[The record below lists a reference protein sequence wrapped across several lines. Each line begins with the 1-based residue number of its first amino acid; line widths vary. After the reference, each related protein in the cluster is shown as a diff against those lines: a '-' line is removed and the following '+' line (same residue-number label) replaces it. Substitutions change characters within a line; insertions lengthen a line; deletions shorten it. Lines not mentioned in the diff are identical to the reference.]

1 MSNDKLGS
9 NEKLN
14 ITRRYRPKTMDEY
27 KGNEDLKKALFSWL
41 ANVNK
46 PQAILLRGATGGGK
60 TSMARI
66 VAKEYLC
73 EDRDEE
79 KGACGECYNCKMME
93 DYIETGSTDG
103 LMGVHEINA
112 SKDSGI
118 SAINSVLEDAQYTS
132 PTGEWKIYILDEC
145 HRISIPAQNSLL
157 KLVEEPPENV
167 LFMFC
172 TTDPDKMLDTLL
184 NRCNIK
190 LEVKKP
196 SEEQLTQIL
205 LDICV
210 KEGVGYDR
218 KGLSLIVDRSELVIR
233 QALMDLENVI
243 VQTESAEH
251 RFVSKIF
258 DKHPNS
264 LYFDFYRA
272 LLKHD
277 THQFVSIIHKV
288 KSKMTVQEFVK
299 NLTNFTKRGIYIW
312 NGVNLE
318 GITENELRNMKELFK
333 QFKLEELGMMI
344 EFLTNVSNGD
354 VEVNLLLLG
363 FKGLEKPK
371 NVATEEV
378 VIEEKKNDIEQ
389 ENKVI
394 SGNKKAIT
402 EERKQKSIESV
413 ESATETSTANEV
425 LDLFEKM

>member
-1 MSNDKLGS
+1 MSNDKLES
-9 NEKLN
+9 NERLN
-14 ITRRYRPKTMDEY
+14 ITRRYRPKSMDEY
-27 KGNEDLKKALFSWL
+27 KGNEDLKKAVFSWL
-41 ANVNK
+41 NNINK
-46 PQAILLRGATGGGK
+46 PQAILLKGTTGGGK

-79 KGACGECYNCKMME
+79 KGACGECYSCKMMD
-93 DYIETGSTDG
+93 DYIETGNTDG
-103 LMGVHEINA
+103 LMGLREINA
-112 SKDSGI
+112 SKDSGLT
-118 SAINSVLEDAQYTS
+118 AINSLLEEAQYPNPDGS
-132 PTGEWKIYILDEC
+132 WKIYILDEC

-190 LEVKKP
+190 LDVKKP

-210 KEGVGYDR
+210 KEGISYDR

-288 KSKMTVQEFVK
+288 KTKMTVQEFVK

-318 GITENELRNMKELFK
+318 GITENELK
-333 QFKLEELGMMI
+333 
-344 EFLTNVSNGD
+344 T
-354 VEVNLLLLG
+354 
-363 FKGLEKPK
+363 
-371 NVATEEV
+371 
-378 VIEEKKNDIEQ
+378 
-389 ENKVI
+389 
-394 SGNKKAIT
+394 
-402 EERKQKSIESV
+402 
-413 ESATETSTANEV
+413 
-425 LDLFEKM
+425 

>member
-1 MSNDKLGS
+1 MSNDKLES

-14 ITRRYRPKTMDEY
+14 ITRRYRPKSMDEY

-41 ANVNK
+41 RNINK

-79 KGACGECYNCKMME
+79 KGACGVCYNCRMME

-172 TTDPDKMLDTLL
+172 TTDPEKMLDTLL

-190 LEVKKP
+190 LDVKKP

-210 KEGVGYDR
+210 KEGISYDR

-288 KSKMTVQEFVK
+288 KTKMTVQEFVK

-333 QFKLEELGMMI
+333 QFKLEELALMI
-344 EFLTNVSNGD
+344 EFLTTVSDGD

-371 NVATEEV
+371 NVQAQEEV
-378 VIEEKKNDIEQ
+378 VIEENKNDIEQ

-402 EERKQKSIESV
+402 EERKLKSIESV
-413 ESATETSTANEV
+413 KNAVETTTADEV
-425 LDLFEKM
+425 LNLFD